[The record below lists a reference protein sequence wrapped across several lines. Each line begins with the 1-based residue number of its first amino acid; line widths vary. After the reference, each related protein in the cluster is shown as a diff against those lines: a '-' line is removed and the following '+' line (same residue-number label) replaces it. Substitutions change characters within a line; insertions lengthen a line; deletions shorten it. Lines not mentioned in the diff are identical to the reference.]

1 MTGEGRKIQ
10 DAKYEHNI
18 NELLAELPDYAKAW
32 NTNMIADKKAT
43 STRLNYL
50 RQLRKFLSFCDGNI
64 TQERVDAYRIASQES
79 EGKETSSSYQIGVWN
94 FLNSFFKYMVR
105 AGYMERNLMDGTRK
119 PVYQDLERIQK
130 NRHEFTDEEFKE
142 ILAAPKREK
151 NSFLRARN
159 TAIISVML
167 TTGIRETEVCSLM
180 LEDIDMTNKIL
191 TVVGKRNETHTFVIS
206 GEMERDLSNWID
218 YRNGIKTADK
228 HLFIAEQNNGNAGT
242 NGMSQK
248 ALAYLV
254 KKYTKKVTGKALS
267 PHKLRSGVCMLL
279 IQKTG
284 SIDFTRRYIGHKR
297 EATTERYA
305 PVTMKEKRE
314 GANIMSGLLNN

>member
-10 DAKYEHNI
+10 DSKYERNI
-18 NELLAELPDYAKAW
+18 NELLAVLPDYAKAW
-32 NTNMIADKKAT
+32 NINMIADKKAA

-50 RQLRKFLSFCDGNI
+50 RQLRKFLSFCNGNI

-119 PVYQDLERIQK
+119 PVYQDLERIQR
-130 NRHEFTDEEFKE
+130 NRHEFTEEEFRK
-142 ILAAPKREK
+142 ILAAPKEEE
-151 NSFLRARN
+151 NNILRVRD
-159 TAIISVML
+159 TAILSVML

-180 LEDIDMTNKIL
+180 LDDLDMRNRIL

-206 GEMERDLSNWID
+206 GEMERDLNEWLKVRPQTQD
-218 YRNGIKTADK
+218 R
-228 HLFIAEQNNGNAGT
+228 HLFLSKRL
-242 NGMSQK
+242 NGMAQQTLVK
-248 ALAYLV
+248 LV
-254 KKYTKKVTGKALS
+254 KKYTEIAIGKPLS

-284 SIDFTRRYIGHKR
+284 SIDFTRRYIGHKNER
-297 EATTERYA
+297 TTERYA

-314 GANIMSGLLNN
+314 GANIMSEVLR